1 MKKILKSLNL
11 RDESGAVLVM
21 VAVTMVVL
29 LGFTALTI
37 DGGRLFSEKSQL
49 QNALD
54 AAVLAG
60 AQGLKTST
68 TEAKAIAID
77 VATKNGFPITET
89 DLTVTAD
96 SIKATKLVNVPLTFA
111 RVLGKNDADVSASSK
126 AVIALLRSASGITP
140 IAVEEDEIPDGKEL
154 TCFNPG
160 EQQGNCGFLALD
172 GTGAKTLEESIKN
185 GSKYTVG
192 TEVETEPGEKWGP
205 VSSAIGD
212 LIKDDKDKPQC
223 QSAATADSTCKR
235 IIYVVITDTFE
246 DASGRDVIKVVGF
259 AAYWIQGFS
268 GKTLIGE
275 FLERFEPGQIGGV
288 DTGTI
293 YGVKLVE

>member
-1 MKKILKSLNL
+1 MKKNLKSLNL

-21 VAVTMVVL
+21 VAIAMVAL

-96 SIKATKLVNVPLTFA
+96 SIRATKQVNIPLTFA
-111 RVLGKNDADVSASSK
+111 RVLGKNDADVSATSK
-126 AVIALLRSASGITP
+126 AVIALLRSASGIAP

-160 EQQGNCGFLALD
+160 DQQGNCGFLAID
-172 GTGAKTLEESIKN
+172 GTGAKTLEEAIKN
-185 GSKYTVG
+185 GSTYTVG

-205 VSSAIGD
+205 VSGAIDD
-212 LIKDDKDKPQC
+212 LIEADEDKPQC
-223 QSAATADSTCKR
+223 QSAVTADSTCKR

-246 DASGRDVIKVVGF
+246 DASGRDVINVVGF

>member
-1 MKKILKSLNL
+1 MKKILKSINL

-21 VAVTMVVL
+21 VAIAMVAL

-68 TEAKAIAID
+68 TEAKTIAID

-96 SIKATKLVNVPLTFA
+96 SIKVTKLVNVPLTFA
-111 RVLGKNDADVSASSK
+111 RVLGKSNADVSATSK
-126 AVIALLRSASGITP
+126 AVIALLRSASGIAP

-160 EQQGNCGFLALD
+160 EQKGNCGFLALD
-172 GTGAKTLEESIKN
+172 GSGAKTLEEALRN
-185 GSKYTVG
+185 GSTYTVG
-192 TEVETEPGEKWGP
+192 TQVETEPGEMWGP
-205 VSSAIGD
+205 VSSAIND
-212 LIKDDKDKPQC
+212 LIKADKDKPQC
-223 QSAATADSTCKR
+223 QSADTADSTCER
-235 IIYVVITDTFE
+235 IIYVVVTDTFE
-246 DASGRDVIKVVGF
+246 DASGRDVINVVGF
-259 AAYWIQGFS
+259 AAYWIEGFD